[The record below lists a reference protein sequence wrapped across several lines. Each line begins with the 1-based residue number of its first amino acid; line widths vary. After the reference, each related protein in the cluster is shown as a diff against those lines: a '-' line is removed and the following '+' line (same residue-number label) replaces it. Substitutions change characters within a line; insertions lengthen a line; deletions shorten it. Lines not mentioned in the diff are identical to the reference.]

1 MRFDNNYLGRTFLAM
16 ASQESI
22 IDPDDLVHLQVSLNE
37 GPPVP
42 FFVLSDIRSRDDD
55 EEVVIE
61 TTRMNVRLRTS
72 GPGAASPDHD
82 SSTDYPGLNPD
93 PS

>member
-1 MRFDNNYLGRTFLAM
+1 ME
-16 ASQESI
+16 SHESI
-22 IDPDDLVHLQVSLNE
+22 VDPDDLVHLQVSLNE

-42 FFVLSDIRSRDDD
+42 YFVLSDIRSRDDD
-55 EEVVIE
+55 EEMVIE

-72 GPGAASPDHD
+72 GPGSASPDPD
-82 SSTDYPGLNPD
+82 ASMAYPGLNPD

>member
-1 MRFDNNYLGRTFLAM
+1 ME
-16 ASQESI
+16 SKESI
-22 IDPDDLVHLQVSLNE
+22 IDPDDLVHLQVTLNE

-42 FFVLSDIRSRDDD
+42 YFVLSDIRARDDD
-55 EEVVIE
+55 EELVIE

-72 GPGAASPDHD
+72 GPGSAVLDPET
-82 SSTDYPGLNPD
+82 STTYPSLNPD